1 MNYHH
6 RICPVGYLRE
16 SFVAERSLFE
26 TDEAASL
33 VTINKAS
40 ANSTMQ
46 EKSVDEVNVTVENE
60 TQ

>member
-1 MNYHH
+1 
-6 RICPVGYLRE
+6 
-16 SFVAERSLFE
+16 VAERSLFE